1 MAEQELGAEAPQSAD
16 ESEIV
21 VPSQIDPATLAELFE
36 DNSLNP
42 AQNAPA
48 TESAPAVDSQ
58 QPVEQVVQEEPVN
71 QEVRMT
77 PEQISQMQRE
87 TAQAVAQAMQ
97 QGQTQQQAN
106 KSVTDLLVEANPDVP
121 RESLEWMVKANQTIN
136 EPLIMNMQREIDQ
149 LKQMQQR
156 QQHESTAKDYDNHI
170 TDLAEQ
176 HGITSDFEREA
187 LSAMTTKMGLEQHG
201 SKFSK
206 ADATR
211 IFKNLTTKMRQESHA
226 QNEQYVEKKVADTSN
241 APPVTGS
248 TSTNTASADVAKQIR
263 EGLENPNDRSWDF
276 RGDNFKNLLK
286 DYLDTA
292 GKRTLG

>member
-36 DNSLNP
+36 DNSLNS
-42 AQNAPA
+42 AQNEPV
-48 TESAPAVDSQ
+48 TESAPEAVSQ

-71 QEVRMT
+71 QEVRMS

-121 RESLEWMVKANQTIN
+121 RESLEWMVKANHTIN
-136 EPLIMNMQREIDQ
+136 EPLITNMQREIQQ

-156 QQHESTAKDYDNHI
+156 QQNESTAKDYDNHI

-176 HGITSDFEREA
+176 QGITSEFEREA
-187 LSAMTTKMGLEQHG
+187 LSAMTTKVGLEQHG

-248 TSTNTASADVAKQIR
+248 TSTSTGSADVAAKIR
-263 EGLENPNDRSWDF
+263 EGLENPKDRTWDF
-276 RGDNFKNLLK
+276 RGDNFKNLIT
-286 DYLDTA
+286 DYIKSTA
-292 GKRTLG
+292 DKTLG